1 MKRVIVRNSNLKI
14 HLEGQWIKFTP
25 FYYEIEDKF
34 EGKKISKLY
43 GSAFIED
50 EKVIEAIK
58 KTQYFIE
65 IQEVEI
71 EKEAKEETK
80 ETKKK

>member
-1 MKRVIVRNSNLKI
+1 MKRVVVRNSNLKI
-14 HLEGQWIKFTP
+14 HLEGEWIKFTP
-25 FYYEIEDKF
+25 FFYEKEDIH

-50 EKVIEAIK
+50 KKVIEAIK

-65 IQEVEI
+65 IQEMEI
-71 EKEAKEETK
+71 EKETK
-80 ETKKK
+80 EDTKEIKKK